1 MTDAEG
7 QNTNFTMYSE
17 ASKQNFNAI
26 PLFNYI
32 EDIIE
37 TNTGKHQTDFKSIK
51 TKPSKNNFSAILLEM
66 STGGG
71 G

>member
-1 MTDAEG
+1 MSFDFSMTDAEG

-37 TNTGKHQTDFKSIK
+37 TNTGMLLKVRGNV
-51 TKPSKNNFSAILLEM
+51 PYFSLITYFRDSLV
-66 STGGG
+66 
-71 G
+71 

>member
-1 MTDAEG
+1 MIDAEG

-37 TNTGKHQTDFKSIK
+37 TNTGML
-51 TKPSKNNFSAILLEM
+51 SKVLGECAFFFLDYIF
-66 STGGG
+66 
-71 G
+71 

>member
-37 TNTGKHQTDFKSIK
+37 TNTGML
-51 TKPSKNNFSAILLEM
+51 SKVLGECSLIFLDYIF
-66 STGGG
+66 
-71 G
+71 

>member
-37 TNTGKHQTDFKSIK
+37 TNTGML
-51 TKPSKNNFSAILLEM
+51 SKVLEECPLFFLDYIF
-66 STGGG
+66 
-71 G
+71 

>member
-32 EDIIE
+32 KDIIE
-37 TNTGKHQTDFKSIK
+37 TNTGML
-51 TKPSKNNFSAILLEM
+51 SKVLGECSLIFLDYIF
-66 STGGG
+66 
-71 G
+71 

>member
-37 TNTGKHQTDFKSIK
+37 TNTGML
-51 TKPSKNNFSAILLEM
+51 SKVLGECSLFFLDYIF
-66 STGGG
+66 
-71 G
+71 

>member
-37 TNTGKHQTDFKSIK
+37 TNTGML
-51 TKPSKNNFSAILLEM
+51 SKVIGECSLFFLDYIF
-66 STGGG
+66 
-71 G
+71 